1 MKIIISIG
9 IGLILSLPQ
18 IISIIIRGGR
28 QSPSQILREN
38 MKYDKDDFININKI
52 AIVAGSST
60 PKNIIEEVKE
70 YFEK

>member
-28 QSPSQILREN
+28 NSPSEGI
-38 MKYDKDDFININKI
+38 MKDFGEYMNYDKEFWED
-52 AIVAGSST
+52 
-60 PKNIIEEVKE
+60 EECLNCQQGKE
-70 YFEK
+70 K

>member
-38 MKYDKDDFININKI
+38 MKYDKEFWEDQNGKDRNK
-52 AIVAGSST
+52 
-60 PKNIIEEVKE
+60 
-70 YFEK
+70 